1 MKNIIKSALGLLV
14 MGSLS
19 MASCTDV
26 ESLDINRPTAQ
37 EQNPEAYANYL
48 QSLRDYKNAEHKI
61 VYAWF
66 DNSTKVPASP
76 AQHMTNIPDSV
87 DIVALMYPEALA
99 DFEKS
104 DIETMHSK
112 GSKVVYTISYD
123 DIKTTWED
131 QQAVAGTEGSAADF
145 NAYLQS
151 ELDKQLAYSSSFDG
165 VIVKFVGQD
174 PTFMNTA
181 EKEAYT
187 TTQNI
192 VLTAVKNW
200 KTENQDKLL
209 TWQGKPQNLT
219 DKTILNDCEHIILD
233 IDKVTDT
240 NQLLLIVKSALTE
253 GVPTDNI
260 VIAVSTTGADTSD
273 KKTGYWDTD
282 VRALSEVA
290 YWVAAGYPETDGFTR
305 AGIAIYNV
313 QNDYYATGGTYTYV
327 KEAIN
332 ILNPAPT
339 K

>member
-1 MKNIIKSALGLLV
+1 MKNIIKSALGVFL
-14 MGSLS
+14 MGSLT
-19 MASCTDV
+19 MVSCTDV

-48 QSLRDYKNAEHKI
+48 QNLRNYKNAEHKI

-76 AQHMTNIPDSV
+76 AHHMTNIPDSV
-87 DIVALMYPEALA
+87 DIVWRMYPEALA

-104 DIETMHSK
+104 DIETMHNK

-123 DIKTTWED
+123 DIKTAWED
-131 QQAVAGTEGSAADF
+131 QQANSDGEGTEF
-145 NAYLQS
+145 NTYLQA
-151 ELDKQLAYSSSFDG
+151 ELDKQLAYSASFDG
-165 VIVKFVGQD
+165 VIVEFIGQD
-174 PTFMNTA
+174 PTFMNTD
-181 EKEAYT
+181 EKEAYAA
-187 TTQNI
+187 TQNI
-192 VLTAVKNW
+192 VLNAVKSW
-200 KTENQDKLL
+200 KSANENKML
-209 TWQGKPQNLT
+209 TWQGKPQNLI
-219 DKTILNDCEHIILD
+219 DKTILNDCSHIILD

-240 NQLLLIVKSALTE
+240 NQLLLTVKSALAD

-282 VRALSEVA
+282 VRALGEVA
-290 YWVAAGYPETDGFTR
+290 HWVAAGYPEADGFTR